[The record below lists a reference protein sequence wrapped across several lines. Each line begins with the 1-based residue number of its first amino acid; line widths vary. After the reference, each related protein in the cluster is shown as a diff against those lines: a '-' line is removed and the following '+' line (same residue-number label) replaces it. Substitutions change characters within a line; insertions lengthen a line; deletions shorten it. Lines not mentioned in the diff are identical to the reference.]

1 MTEVPIFRTLI
12 VGCGAIAGGH
22 NTPPLLN
29 THGGGI
35 RAVPG
40 LALVGCVDVDPI
52 AARSF
57 AQKFHTTDFTSIS
70 SAIELS
76 RPDVVIVASSTESHR
91 TVVDEVLGAPNSP
104 KVIVLEKPAASN
116 SEDYEKLLN
125 TVSKSDALCLV
136 NMTRRYSKNILKIGK
151 TIDSQALGNPARVF
165 CTYYGGLWNNGVHLI
180 DFLDML
186 FSSTLENIEITGVV
200 PSRFDND
207 PSVEFS
213 ASVASNGA
221 EVSVRAIDES
231 HFQAFEVD
239 VWFSDGRVEVF
250 DFGQRVQVSSI
261 ETNGIGERVLSSRL
275 AADET
280 STFGQ
285 TVPLYEAIDN
295 FLRRGEPFEF
305 PSLEINYHD
314 HIMGQIAEIYGMS
327 QKWRT

>member
-1 MTEVPIFRTLI
+1 M
-12 VGCGAIAGGH
+12 
-22 NTPPLLN
+22 
-29 THGGGI
+29 
-35 RAVPG
+35 AVPG
-40 LALVGCVDVDPI
+40 LALIGCVDGDPI
-52 AARSF
+52 AAQNF
-57 AQKFHTTDFTSIS
+57 ARKFSTTDFTSIS
-70 SAIELS
+70 TAIELS
-76 RPDVVIVASSTESHR
+76 TPDVVVVASSTESHR
-91 TVVDEVLGAPNSP
+91 TVVDEVLDCPNIP

-116 SEDYEKLLN
+116 SEDYKHLVE

-136 NMTRRYSKNILKIGK
+136 NMTRRYSKNTFEIKK
-151 TIDSQALGNPARVF
+151 TIDSQDLGKPTRVF